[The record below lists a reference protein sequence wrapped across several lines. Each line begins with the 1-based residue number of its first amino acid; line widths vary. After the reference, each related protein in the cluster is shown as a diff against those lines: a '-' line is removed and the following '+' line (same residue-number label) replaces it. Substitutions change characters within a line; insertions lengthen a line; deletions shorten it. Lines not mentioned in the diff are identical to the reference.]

1 MHMWN
6 LNKANE
12 QVNSKQISTY
22 QKGRELE
29 IKEMGDG

>member
-12 QVNSKQISTY
+12 QVNSKQISTN
-22 QKGRELE
+22 QRGRELE
-29 IKEMGDG
+29 IREING